1 MEEIWKDVIGYEG
14 HYKVSNLGNVKSIFR
29 MAKHYKGGEKLIH
42 EKQLKVG
49 INKGGY
55 FHVGLYKDGKS
66 KTKKVHQLVAETF
79 LRKPKNKNIVNHIDG
94 VKNNNNVSNLEW
106 TDHRG
111 NMKHYGEKL
120 EKGYRVKRVKVKQDL
135 EKAKQTILNLAYD
148 LYSKTQTPDEFVK
161 LYGATYNL

>member
-1 MEEIWKDVIGYEG
+1 MAKIEMKPIKGCKDYHITKTGELYSTKRGAPVRLKPNVFQGYER
-14 HYKVSNLGNVKSIFR
+14 VKLSTSE
-29 MAKHYKGGEKLIH
+29 GGVHNTTIH
-42 EKQLKVG
+42 R
-49 INKGGY
+49 
-55 FHVGLYKDGKS
+55 
-66 KTKKVHQLVAETF
+66 LVAETF

-161 LYGATYNL
+161 LYGTTYNL

>member
-1 MEEIWKDVIGYEG
+1 MAKIEMKPIKGCKDYHITKTGELYSTKRGMPVRLKPNVFQGYER
-14 HYKVSNLGNVKSIFR
+14 VKLSSVD
-29 MAKHYKGGEKLIH
+29 GGIH
-42 EKQLKVG
+42 NTT
-49 INKGGY
+49 I
-55 FHVGLYKDGKS
+55 HR
-66 KTKKVHQLVAETF
+66 LVAETF

-161 LYGATYNL
+161 LYGATHNL

>member
-1 MEEIWKDVIGYEG
+1 
-14 HYKVSNLGNVKSIFR
+14 
-29 MAKHYKGGEKLIH
+29 
-42 EKQLKVG
+42 
-49 INKGGY
+49 
-55 FHVGLYKDGKS
+55 
-66 KTKKVHQLVAETF
+66 VAETY

-120 EKGYRVKRVKVKQDL
+120 EKGYRAKRGKVKQDL

-148 LYSKTQTPDEFVK
+148 LYSKTQTPEEFVK
-161 LYGATYNL
+161 LYGATHNL

>member
-1 MEEIWKDVIGYEG
+1 MAKIEMKPIKGCKDYHITKTGELYSTKRGMPVRLKPNFFQGYER
-14 HYKVSNLGNVKSIFR
+14 VKLSSVD
-29 MAKHYKGGEKLIH
+29 GGIH
-42 EKQLKVG
+42 NTT
-49 INKGGY
+49 I
-55 FHVGLYKDGKS
+55 HR
-66 KTKKVHQLVAETF
+66 LVAETF

-120 EKGYRVKRVKVKQDL
+120 EKGDRVKRVKVKQDL
-135 EKAKQTILNLAYD
+135 EKAKQSILNLAYD

>member
-1 MEEIWKDVIGYEG
+1 MAKIEMKPIKGCKDYHITKTGELYSTKRGTPVRLKPNVFQGYER
-14 HYKVSNLGNVKSIFR
+14 VKLSTSE
-29 MAKHYKGGEKLIH
+29 GGVHNTTIH
-42 EKQLKVG
+42 R
-49 INKGGY
+49 
-55 FHVGLYKDGKS
+55 
-66 KTKKVHQLVAETF
+66 LVAETF

>member
-1 MEEIWKDVIGYEG
+1 MAKIEMKPIKGCKDYHITKTGELYSTKRGTPVRLKPNVFQGYER
-14 HYKVSNLGNVKSIFR
+14 VKLSTSE
-29 MAKHYKGGEKLIH
+29 GGVYNTTIH
-42 EKQLKVG
+42 R
-49 INKGGY
+49 
-55 FHVGLYKDGKS
+55 
-66 KTKKVHQLVAETF
+66 LVAETF

-120 EKGYRVKRVKVKQDL
+120 EKGYRAKRGKVKQDL

-148 LYSKTQTPDEFVK
+148 LYTKTQTPDEFVK
-161 LYGATYNL
+161 LYGATHNL